1 MKTSKLVESSENFG
15 TVWESLDR
23 KTSTSYD
30 LRLKASGDLWPT
42 LKYVGWP
49 LAEFTFLRF
58 NFGNLSHHDLN
69 WILFFFFCFLCKLP
83 LFCTV
88 FLANCISLSFL
99 IIKIDNSWHFGYITS
114 DNNTFKSLERYMLL
128 TYRLPGMKI

>member
-1 MKTSKLVESSENFG
+1 MKTSKLVKSSENFG

-23 KTSTSYD
+23 KTSTSND

-69 WILFFFFCFLCKLP
+69 WILFCFF
-83 LFCTV
+83 LFFVQVT
-88 FLANCISLSFL
+88 SFL
-99 IIKIDNSWHFGYITS
+99 HYVSGKLYFS
-114 DNNTFKSLERYMLL
+114 
-128 TYRLPGMKI
+128 